1 MSLEL
6 FGYKSVKEK
15 VDREKQWVK
24 NNFSDCPIHYDPEA
38 SWRENAVVCRLSV
51 LLPYC
56 NYFGIYQILNQEFND
71 ALAAEIIET
80 GLSPVLAVGAGC
92 GELAAVLEKRGIDI
106 YAVDNSSESLPRN
119 LTRSREQPLQTNYRS
134 AIDKFKPELIIC
146 SWMAEESDWIK
157 DFTLSGSVKA
167 CILIGEDN
175 KRTDTD
181 FAGWPSEVL
190 KGSNK
195 WSLCRLDHGVDFER
209 PELWWRHS
217 KVVIFRNALV
227 QG

>member
-38 SWRENAVVCRLSV
+38 SWRENAVICRLAV

-71 ALAAEIIET
+71 ALAAEIMKT
-80 GLSPVLAVGAGC
+80 GLSPVLVVGAGC
-92 GELAAVLEKRGIDI
+92 GELAAVLKKRGIDT
-106 YAVDNSSESLPRN
+106 YAVDNPSEPLPEGLARN
-119 LTRSREQPLQTNYRS
+119 GELVLQMDYQS
-134 AIDKFKPELIIC
+134 AINKFKPQLFIC
-146 SWMAEESDWIK
+146 CWLPEEANWVKGLMDYS
-157 DFTLSGSVKA
+157 SVQA
-167 CILIGEDN
+167 YVLIGEDN
-175 KRTDTD
+175 KRTYNELD
-181 FAGWPSEVL
+181 GWQSTVL
-190 KGSNK
+190 KGPNK

-217 KVVIFRNALV
+217 KVVIFRKA
-227 QG
+227 